1 MTRTLDVYLHDRLAG
16 WNRMCLMIS
25 SPSLKLVLGI
35 WDSDSMRLVRG
46 YKKRLALDF
55 SARHHYLSVSK
66 VPILRWEAATND

>member
-25 SPSLKLVLGI
+25 SPSLKPTLGI

-46 YKKRLALDF
+46 DEK
-55 SARHHYLSVSK
+55 
-66 VPILRWEAATND
+66 